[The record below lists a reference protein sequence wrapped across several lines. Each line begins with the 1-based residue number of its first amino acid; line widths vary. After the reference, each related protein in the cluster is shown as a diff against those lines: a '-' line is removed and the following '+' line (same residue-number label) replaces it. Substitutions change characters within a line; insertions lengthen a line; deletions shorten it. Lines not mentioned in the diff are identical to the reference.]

1 MPRNKKKLTAQD
13 AFIGVRRPDPE
24 PVEPPPADATPP
36 ATPDP
41 APESPKPA
49 PSKRRR
55 SPQSGKT
62 NLNPDAELAAALAE
76 AQAAMADRAAVERL
90 TLYLPP
96 DLAGRLDELYDE
108 IRSTTQ
114 VKVGKSVI
122 AAAALRIVLDD
133 PAKRTET
140 ATLALREK
148 LGG

>member
-76 AQAAMADRAAVERL
+76 AQAVLEGAHDCLILLRVALADV
-90 TLYLPP
+90 
-96 DLAGRLDELYDE
+96 LA
-108 IRSTTQ
+108 INT
-114 VKVGKSVI
+114 
-122 AAAALRIVLDD
+122 
-133 PAKRTET
+133 
-140 ATLALREK
+140 
-148 LGG
+148 